1 MAAAA
6 VVAARWTDLDTM
18 KWTDGII
25 ARVLLVVAG
34 ATVFSAV
41 LIALGSA

>member
-1 MAAAA
+1 MAAAGLM
-6 VVAARWTDLDTM
+6 AARWTDFKSM
-18 KWTDGII
+18 KWPDGLF